1 MAFPSRV
8 SVSPERSGAALE
20 PGPGLAHK
28 KRPPLPHNLRMLL
41 AALGLLAISAGYVS
55 VKRAGHR
62 SAAGA
67 SGGPATIRVTR
78 GDLRQSMRL
87 SGAITAKGFATIVA
101 PRLAGGG
108 PRGDAGSNQMILI
121 KMIKPGSRVKKGDV
135 VAEFDR
141 QWQLQRVDDQ
151 QAEVVQAEAAI
162 AKRKAELDIDM
173 EAARQSV
180 RSAKADHDKA
190 HLDLKTSEIRA
201 AIDAEKLKLAVDE
214 AAARYK
220 QLEEEVRLRE
230 ASYKAEIRSLEIKR
244 QRAKIDKARAQTN
257 ADKMLLRA
265 PIDGVAVTQMTF
277 RGGQFGQVQEGDQLF
292 PGTPFLQIVDTSTMV
307 LSAAAN
313 QAESQDLRIGQRADI
328 SLDAYPGQVFRG
340 RLVAM
345 GAMASG
351 SISGMRGGSRA
362 LYVRQIPV
370 RFLIDGSDSRIM
382 PDLSA
387 SASVVLEEEKDAVL
401 APVAALEREKGEYYI
416 RVKTAGGWEKRRV
429 EVALANNTQAAIR
442 AGLNANEEVALGKTA
457 AHERE

>member
-1 MAFPSRV
+1 MAS
-8 SVSPERSGAALE
+8 L
-20 PGPGLAHK
+20 PGPRASPGTTPAVSKPGPQLARK
-28 KRPPLPHNLRMLL
+28 QRPALPHNLRMLL
-41 AALGLLAISAGYVS
+41 IAFALLAISAGYVA

-62 SAAGA
+62 SAATA
-67 SGGPATIRVTR
+67 GGTTPSARVIR
-78 GDLRQSMRL
+78 GDLRRSLRV
-87 SGAITAKGFATIVA
+87 SGAITAKEFATIVA
-101 PRLAGGG
+101 PRLAGG

-121 KMIKPGSRVKKGDV
+121 KMVPPGSRVKKGDV

-141 QWQLQRVDDQ
+141 QWQLQRIDDQ

-162 AKRKAELDIDM
+162 AKRKAELDIVM

-180 RSAKADHDKA
+180 RGAKADHDKA
-190 HLDLKTSEIRA
+190 QLDLKTAEIRS

-214 AAARYK
+214 AAARHK
-220 QLEEEVRLRE
+220 QLEEEIRLRE

-244 QRAKIDKARAQTN
+244 ERAKIDKARAQTN

-292 PGTPFLQIVDTSTMV
+292 PGTPFLQVVDTSTMV
-307 LSAAAN
+307 LNAAAN
-313 QAESQDLRIGQRADI
+313 QAESQELRLGQRADI
-328 SLDAYPGQVFRG
+328 SLDAYPSEIFRG

-351 SISGMRGGSRA
+351 SIFGMRGGSRA
-362 LYVRQIPV
+362 LYMRQIPV
-370 RFLIDGSDSRIM
+370 RFLIEGRDPRIM

-387 SASVVLEEEKDAVL
+387 SAAVVLEEEKNAVL
-401 APVAALEREKGEYYI
+401 APVAALDREKGGYYV
-416 RVKTAGGWEKRRV
+416 RVKTPGGWEKRRV

-442 AGLNANEEVALGKTA
+442 TGLSGDEELQLAVDS
-457 AHERE
+457 RQ

>member
-1 MAFPSRV
+1 
-8 SVSPERSGAALE
+8 
-20 PGPGLAHK
+20 
-28 KRPPLPHNLRMLL
+28 MLL
-41 AALGLLAISAGYVS
+41 IALALLTISGGYVA

-67 SGGPATIRVTR
+67 GVTPTVRVSR
-78 GDLRQSMRL
+78 GDLRRSLRIG
-87 SGAITAKGFATIVA
+87 GAITAKEFATIVA
-101 PRLAGGG
+101 PRLAGG
-108 PRGDAGSNQMILI
+108 PKGDPSSNQMILI
-121 KMIKPGSRVKKGDV
+121 KMVPPGSRVKKGDT

-141 QWQLQRVDDQ
+141 QWQLQRIDDQ

-180 RSAKADHDKA
+180 KGAKADHDKA
-190 HLDLKTSEIRA
+190 QLDLKTADIRS

-214 AAARYK
+214 AAARHK
-220 QLEEEVRLRE
+220 QLEEEIRLRE
-230 ASYKAEIRSLEIKR
+230 ASYKAEIRSLEITR
-244 QRAKIDKARAQTN
+244 DRAKINKARGQTN
-257 ADKMLLRA
+257 ADKMILRA
-265 PIDGVAVTQMTF
+265 PIDGVAVSQMTF
-277 RGGQFGQVQEGDQLF
+277 RGGQFGQVQEGDQLY

-307 LSAAAN
+307 LNAAAN
-313 QAESQDLRIGQRADI
+313 QAESQDLRLGQRADI
-328 SLDAYPGQVFRG
+328 SLDAYPGEVFRG

-351 SISGMRGGSRA
+351 SIFGVRGGSRA

-387 SASVVLEEEKDAVL
+387 SAAVVLEEQKNAVL
-401 APVAALEREKGEYYI
+401 APVAALERDNGEYYV

-429 EVALANNTQAAIR
+429 EVALANNTHAAIKT
-442 AGLNANEEVALGKTA
+442 GLNGNEEVEL
-457 AHERE
+457 RN